1 MELLMLHLKS
11 KNYLDKNYYLYSRKV
26 LFFFFASEHFD
37 NLSRMGLIYWLLFG
51 KSSIFWVVGAVLPLI
66 STTASQAQIVSFY
79 SHSETYLEKFFNLRD
94 KNNIVELDKT
104 R

>member
-37 NLSRMGLIYWLLFG
+37 NLSRMGLIY
-51 KSSIFWVVGAVLPLI
+51 
-66 STTASQAQIVSFY
+66 
-79 SHSETYLEKFFNLRD
+79 
-94 KNNIVELDKT
+94 
-104 R
+104 